1 MKRGF
6 DIINNKFVK
15 EISKKANLTEEEVL
29 EGINNLSI
37 DIYETKQQAFMD
49 VLSLD
54 TYSKKELIELL
65 MEIIK
70 EKPLSNLSPLD
81 SWIENYDGIIDTP
94 YGVAYLNGLLD

>member
-1 MKRGF
+1 M
-6 DIINNKFVK
+6 INNKFVK